1 MLLRTVPLKTSMTG
15 FGIALVFIALFSITV
30 GPMNISLSDS
40 AASLFIPNNEL
51 APHINLVIQEIRL
64 PRTILCM
71 VIGAILALCGAVMQ
85 GLFRNPLAEPGI
97 IGVSAGAA
105 LGAALA
111 IVLFSELSLN
121 YPGFMNFAAVP
132 VFAFLGGALTTLLVY
147 KLGTGKFGTSVTSCY
162 WQASRLVPC
171 RVLVLAF

>member
-85 GLFRNPLAEPGI
+85 GLFRNP
-97 IGVSAGAA
+97 
-105 LGAALA
+105 
-111 IVLFSELSLN
+111 
-121 YPGFMNFAAVP
+121 
-132 VFAFLGGALTTLLVY
+132 
-147 KLGTGKFGTSVTSCY
+147 
-162 WQASRLVPC
+162 
-171 RVLVLAF
+171 